1 MRVIKG
7 TPGAGEEGN
16 ARHIRQV
23 ETQLEEV
30 IQAYQKMQREYRR
43 GVESQVERQYRI
55 VKPDATEEEVR
66 EAIDNAGDVQI
77 FSDALVNSDRRGEAQ
92 KVSALVRQRHDDIQ
106 KIERDFIELSE
117 MFTDLSNMIIAQEPA
132 VEKIN
137 EQSQQV
143 VENIQSGTKH
153 VDTAIESGKA
163 RNRKKW
169 WCVLIT
175 ILVIIVIIIIV
186 VIVTVVN
193 KHNSDNK
200 KLKF

>member
-1 MRVIKG
+1 M
-7 TPGAGEEGN
+7 
-16 ARHIRQV
+16 
-23 ETQLEEV
+23 
-30 IQAYQKMQREYRR
+30 
-43 GVESQVERQYRI
+43 
-55 VKPDATEEEVR
+55 
-66 EAIDNAGDVQI
+66 
-77 FSDALVNSDRRGEAQ
+77 
-92 KVSALVRQRHDDIQ
+92 VRQRHDDIQ

-175 ILVIIVIIIIV
+175 SKSGVHKESFDSISSSFW
-186 VIVTVVN
+186 N
-193 KHNSDNK
+193 YH
-200 KLKF
+200 